1 MKKTI
6 STILCISLLASII
19 CIPVSATEEVVISES
34 IEEFCEDVNEMVTEY
49 SDSEFVTPEFIDE
62 QPSEDAD
69 ENIEINY
76 CPRLIVQSDKPIDTY
91 NAIDVVS
98 GFFNFYILQ
107 FENEKDTNCAY
118 EQYKNNPDIISVEYD
133 ISYDAVLGTTS
144 SETVENKEF
153 TYEDYKNGW
162 YLEATGMDLVLEKY
176 KNQNLPKVIVAVVDT
191 GVDLN
196 CKYLQDILIPTGFN
210 NAGDGDENSEQDYD
224 GHGTMVSSVI
234 ANCTTDNV
242 KISNY
247 RCIKKGGKIES
258 LVLAC
263 SAILQAVNDGADV
276 INCSFIAPGEF
287 DLVRETV
294 KYAYSQNVA
303 VVVGAGNLP
312 NNLSLTSA
320 NALNSSEFT
329 ITVGAYNKLGVP
341 SAFTAYGEPVD
352 ILAPGENIPVLSL
365 NDTVVLSSGTSFSS
379 PIVTSIYAMFYATHQ
394 IASFAERFR
403 AVEGCGSAI
412 STKYVSGYFGSGIAD
427 SLKLFEINTVEE
439 PRFSLEEGKHIGE
452 INLELFCEDGAEI
465 IYTTDQ
471 TYPSLTNGTRYT
483 EPISVVD
490 EEVCIRA
497 VAYKGTK
504 RSSYVYKK
512 FFAVTPG
519 NDNMFTINKD
529 GVITEYKGNAKY
541 LKIPEV
547 INGIKVIDIS
557 SYSGFDKAELYGVIL
572 PDTMKYLGWT
582 VESYERYTT
591 TDEQIG
597 AFNDNQTLEF
607 IIGNGIKT
615 VGYYGVSFLP
625 QLKEV
630 EFPNCEE
637 IMCSG
642 FYQSGLVGA
651 EFPKVKKIDNEAFYE
666 NERLREIYLP
676 ECEEMGYGVFDGNN
690 VLRILYS
697 PNINFMDKQQFVDNI
712 FTLDNPGASKRVL
725 SECTRISNIDLP
737 SMETI
742 GSDFFNRS
750 AIKELYLS
758 NVKYIYDLPNTL
770 NINSSHYGD
779 YYLPVTVSL
788 TLPSTLKY
796 CVPATDYK
804 NEFIEYVVYGTASEE
819 NYAKQ
824 WAEENGIKFINLS
837 QETAIVEDVEP
848 IWDKYSYEPLEFD
861 ARGFNRTYQWYGSK
875 DEVQG
880 DSDDKAISGATAK
893 TFDPGEDAKYQYYY
907 CKMTS
912 TDIDGS
918 GNTLSTFT
926 VDSSMCQNRFHLMYA
941 KDDTY
946 IDFTNK
952 YIFTLQQGRM
962 NVLDIVGVP
971 STTDYYYFPSHG
983 ILKQFFY
990 GTGSAFIIYTNG
1002 TQQTR
1007 YMIVVQGD
1015 TNGDSFVDALDVAD
1029 VEKTVNG
1036 NYNLYDEYYLAADL
1050 DCDEGL
1056 SVSDYQQVVNRALA

>member
-1 MKKTI
+1 MKKII
-6 STILCISLLASII
+6 STILCVALLASII
-19 CIPVSATEEVVISES
+19 CIPVSATEEVVSES
-34 IEEFCEDVNEMVTEY
+34 IENFCEDVNEMVAEY
-49 SDSEFVTPEFIDE
+49 SDSEFVTPDFIEDKQTSENIDE
-62 QPSEDAD
+62 ET
-69 ENIEINY
+69 EINY

-98 GFFNFYILQ
+98 GFYNFYILQ
-107 FENEKDTNCAY
+107 FENEKDTNYAY
-118 EQYKNNPDIISVEYD
+118 EQYKNNPDVISVEYD
-133 ISYDAVLGTTS
+133 ISYDAVLGTTL
-144 SETVENKEF
+144 SETVENEEF

-162 YLEATGMDLVLEKY
+162 YLEATGMDMVLK
-176 KNQNLPKVIVAVVDT
+176 KHQTQNLPEIIVAVVDT

-196 CKYLQDILIPTGFN
+196 CEYLQDRIKPTGFN

-224 GHGTMVSSVI
+224 QHGTMVSSVI

-247 RCIKKGGKIES
+247 RCIKKGGRIES
-258 LVLAC
+258 LVLVC
-263 SAILQAVNDGADV
+263 SAILEAVNDGADV

-287 DLVRETV
+287 DLMHETV

-312 NNLSLTSA
+312 NNLSLMSA

-329 ITVGAYNKLGVP
+329 ITVGAHNKLGIP

-379 PIVTSIYAMFYATHQ
+379 PIVTSIYAVFYATHQ
-394 IASFAERFR
+394 TISFAERFR

-439 PRFSLEEGKHIGE
+439 PQFSLEEGKYIGE

-471 TYPSLTNGTRYT
+471 TYPTLSNGIRYT
-483 EPISVVD
+483 EPIRVVD
-490 EEVCIRA
+490 EELCIRA
-497 VAYKGTK
+497 VAYKGTE

-512 FFAVTPG
+512 FFAVTLG
-519 NDNMFTINKD
+519 NETMFTINKA

-582 VESYERYTT
+582 IDSYERCTT
-591 TDEQIG
+591 TDAQIG

-625 QLKEV
+625 KLNEV
-630 EFPNCEE
+630 EFPSCEE

-651 EFPKVKKIDNEAFYE
+651 EFPKVKKVDNEAFYE

-676 ECEEMGYGVFDGNN
+676 ECEEMGYGVFNGDH

-697 PNINFMDKQQFVDNI
+697 PNINFMAEQKFVDNI
-712 FTLDNPGASKRVL
+712 FTLDNPETSKCVL

-737 SMETI
+737 AMETI
-742 GSDFFNRS
+742 GSGFFNRS

-770 NINSSHYGD
+770 NINGSYYGD

-804 NEFIEYVVYGTASEE
+804 NEYIEYVVYGTAGEKS
-819 NYAKQ
+819 YAEQ
-824 WAEENGIKFINLS
+824 WAKDNDIEFVNIS
-837 QETAIVEDVEP
+837 QETAIVEDIEP
-848 IWDKYSYEPLEFD
+848 IWDKYSYKPLEFD
-861 ARGFNRTYQWYGSK
+861 ARGFNRTYQWFGSYDNK
-875 DEVQG
+875 MGNDILLKG
-880 DSDDKAISGATAK
+880 YTDK
-893 TFDPGEDAKYQYYY
+893 TFNPNDSKPYPYYY
-907 CKMTS
+907 CVMTS
-912 TDIDGS
+912 TDKDIDDKVVS
-918 GNTLSTFT
+918 EVT
-926 VDSSMCQNRFHLMYA
+926 VTSSMCENRLYYMFALPDTHINFDNNLIYTKIKA
-941 KDDTY
+941 CTNYSEIIGFKDT
-946 IDFTNK
+946 TN
-952 YIFTLQQGRM
+952 YYVI
-962 NVLDIVGVP
+962 P
-971 STTDYYYFPSHG
+971 SYVYRNNYW
-983 ILKQFFY
+983 Y
-990 GTGSAFIIYTNG
+990 GTGSEILLYTGN
-1002 TQQTR
+1002 QR
-1007 YMIVVQGD
+1007 ESYKLIVEGD
-1015 TNGDSFVDALDVAD
+1015 INGDSVVDVLDAYTVSLVANGQDNLSNEYFLAGD
-1029 VEKTVNG
+1029 VNT
-1036 NYNLYDEYYLAADL
+1036 DEVIDIT
-1050 DCDEGL
+1050 
-1056 SVSDYQQVVNRALA
+1056 DYQSVVNTALST

>member
-1 MKKTI
+1 MKKII
-6 STILCISLLASII
+6 STILCLSLQVSII
-19 CIPVSATEEVVISES
+19 CIPVSATEEVVVSES

-49 SDSEFVTPEFIDE
+49 SDSEFVTPDFIEDKQTSENIDE
-62 QPSEDAD
+62 ET
-69 ENIEINY
+69 EINY

-107 FENEKDTNCAY
+107 FENEKDTNYAY
-118 EQYKNNPDIISVEYD
+118 EQYKNNPDVISVEYD
-133 ISYDAVLGTTS
+133 ISYDAVLGTTL
-144 SETVENKEF
+144 SETVKNEEF

-162 YLEATGMDLVLEKY
+162 YLEATGMDMVLK
-176 KNQNLPKVIVAVVDT
+176 KHQTQNLPEIIVAVVDT

-196 CKYLQDILIPTGFN
+196 CAYLQDRLIPTGFN

-263 SAILQAVNDGADV
+263 SAILQAVNDGAGV

-312 NNLSLTSA
+312 NNLSLMSA

-329 ITVGAYNKLGVP
+329 ITVGAHNKLGVP

-394 IASFAERFR
+394 IVSFAERFR
-403 AVEGCGSAI
+403 AVEGCGSEI
-412 STKYVSGYFGSGIAD
+412 STEYVSGYFGSGIAD

-439 PRFSLEEGKHIGE
+439 PRFSLEEGKYIGE
-452 INLELFCEDGAEI
+452 INLELFCEDGAEV

-471 TYPSLTNGTRYT
+471 TYPTLTNGTRYT
-483 EPISVVD
+483 EPIRIVD
-490 EEVCIRA
+490 EELCIRA
-497 VAYKGTK
+497 VAYKGTE

-547 INGIKVIDIS
+547 INGIKVLDIS

-582 VESYERYTT
+582 VDSYERYTT
-591 TDEQIG
+591 IDEQIG

-676 ECEEMGYGVFDGNN
+676 ECEKMGYGVFDGDK

-712 FTLDNPGASKRVL
+712 FTLDNPEASKRVL
-725 SECTRISNIDLP
+725 SECTRISNVDLP

-804 NEFIEYVVYGTASEE
+804 NEYIEYVVYGTASEK

-824 WAEENGIKFINLS
+824 WAEENGIKFIELS
-837 QETAIVEDVEP
+837 QETAIVDDIEP
-848 IWDKYSYEPLEFD
+848 IWDKYSYKPLEFD
-861 ARGFNRTYQWYGSK
+861 ARGFNRTYQWYGSRDK
-875 DEVQG
+875 TQG
-880 DSDDKAISGATAK
+880 NYDDKPIANATDK
-893 TFDPGEDAKYQYYY
+893 TFNPDDYKSYPYYY
-907 CKMTS
+907 CEMLS
-912 TDIDGS
+912 VDGDS
-918 GNTLSTFT
+918 KVTIK
-926 VDSSMCQNRFHLMYA
+926 SSMCQNRLYHIFALNNTHIDYDNKLIYTKMTVS
-941 KDDTY
+941 KDFSRILAIQENTSY
-946 IDFTNK
+946 S
-952 YIFTLQQGRM
+952 TL
-962 NVLDIVGVP
+962 P
-971 STTDYYYFPSHG
+971 SLVYKEYYW
-983 ILKQFFY
+983 Y
-990 GTGSAFIIYTNG
+990 GTGSEFVVYNG
-1002 TQQTR
+1002 TQKER
-1007 YMIVVQGD
+1007 YTLIVEGD
-1015 TNGDSFVDALDVAD
+1015 VDGDSAVDVLDAFEVSR
-1029 VEKTVNG
+1029 VVNG
-1036 NYNLYDEYYLAADL
+1036 HRELTDEYFLAADTNA
-1050 DCDEGL
+1050 DEEIT
-1056 SVSDYQQVVNRALA
+1056 VEDYAQVVNLVLAS

>member
-1 MKKTI
+1 MKKII
-6 STILCISLLASII
+6 STILCVSLLASII
-19 CIPVSATEEVVISES
+19 CIPVSATEDVVVSES

-49 SDSEFVTPEFIDE
+49 SDSEFVTPDFIEKEQIPENIDE
-62 QPSEDAD
+62 E
-69 ENIEINY
+69 IEINY
-76 CPRLIVQSDKPIDTY
+76 CPRLIVQSNKPIDTY

-98 GFFNFYILQ
+98 GFFNFYIVQ
-107 FENEKDTNCAY
+107 FENEKDTNYAY
-118 EQYKNNPDIISVEYD
+118 KQYKNNTDIISVEYD
-133 ISYDAVLGTTS
+133 VSYNAVTLATDEIT
-144 SETVENKEF
+144 ENAEL
-153 TYEDYKNGW
+153 TYSDYKNGW
-162 YLEATGMDLVLEKY
+162 YLEATGMDMVFKKY
-176 KNQNLPKVIVAVVDT
+176 QTQNLPEIIVAVVDT

-196 CKYLQDILIPTGFN
+196 CEYLQDRIKPTGFN

-224 GHGTMVSSVI
+224 QHGTMVSSVI

-247 RCIKKGGKIES
+247 RCIKKGGRIES
-258 LVLAC
+258 LVLVC
-263 SAILQAVNDGADV
+263 SAILEAVNDGADV

-287 DLVRETV
+287 DLMHETV

-312 NNLSLTSA
+312 NNLSLMSA

-329 ITVGAYNKLGVP
+329 ITVGAHNKLGIP

-379 PIVTSIYAMFYATHQ
+379 PIVTSIYAVFYATHQ
-394 IASFAERFR
+394 TISFAERFR

-439 PRFSLEEGKHIGE
+439 PQFSLEEGKYIGE

-471 TYPSLTNGTRYT
+471 TYPTLSNGIRYT
-483 EPISVVD
+483 EPIRVVD
-490 EEVCIRA
+490 EELCIRA
-497 VAYKGTK
+497 VAYKGTE

-512 FFAVTPG
+512 FFAVTLG
-519 NDNMFTINKD
+519 NETMFTINKA

-582 VESYERYTT
+582 IDSYERCTT
-591 TDEQIG
+591 TDAQIG

-625 QLKEV
+625 KLNEV
-630 EFPNCEE
+630 EFPSCEE

-651 EFPKVKKIDNEAFYE
+651 EFPKVKKVDNEAFYE

-676 ECEEMGYGVFDGNN
+676 ECEEMGYGVFDGDH

-697 PNINFMDKQQFVDNI
+697 PNINFMAEQKFVDNI
-712 FTLDNPGASKRVL
+712 FTLDNPETSKCVL

-737 SMETI
+737 AMETI
-742 GSDFFNRS
+742 GSGFFNRS

-770 NINSSHYGD
+770 NINGSYYGD

-804 NEFIEYVVYGTASEE
+804 NEYIKYVVYGTAGKKS
-819 NYAKQ
+819 YAEQ
-824 WAEENGIKFINLS
+824 WAKENDIQFIKIS
-837 QETAIVEDVEP
+837 QETAIVEDIEP
-848 IWDKYSYEPLEFD
+848 VWDKYSYKPLEFD
-861 ARGFNRTYQWYGSK
+861 ARGFNRMYQWYGSK
-875 DEVQG
+875 DYIQG
-880 DSDDKAISGATAK
+880 NYDDKPITNATDRIFNPNEHTA
-893 TFDPGEDAKYQYYY
+893 YQYYY
-907 CKMTS
+907 CEMLS
-912 TDIDGS
+912 VDGDS
-918 GNTLSTFT
+918 KVTIK
-926 VDSSMCQNRFHLMYA
+926 SSMCQNRLYH
-941 KDDTY
+941 
-946 IDFTNK
+946 
-952 YIFTLQQGRM
+952 IFALNNTH
-962 NVLDIVGVP
+962 I
-971 STTDYYYFPSHG
+971 DYYNKLIYTKMTASQDFSRILAIQENTSYSTLPS
-983 ILKQFFY
+983 LVYKEYYWY
-990 GTGSAFIIYTNG
+990 GTGSEFVIYNG
-1002 TQQTR
+1002 TQKER
-1007 YMIVVQGD
+1007 YTLIVEGD
-1015 TNGDSFVDALDVAD
+1015 VDGDSAVDVLDAFQVSL
-1029 VEKTVNG
+1029 VVNG
-1036 NYNLYDEYYLAADL
+1036 HTELTDEYFLAADTNL
-1050 DCDEGL
+1050 DQEIT
-1056 SVSDYQQVVNRALA
+1056 VEDYAQVVNLALAS